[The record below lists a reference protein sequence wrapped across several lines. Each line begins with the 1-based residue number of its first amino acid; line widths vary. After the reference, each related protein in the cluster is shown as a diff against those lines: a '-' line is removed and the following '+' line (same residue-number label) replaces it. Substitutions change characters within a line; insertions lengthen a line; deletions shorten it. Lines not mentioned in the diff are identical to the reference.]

1 MHYAQIMRIDI
12 SLLPALAAAFML
24 VFARIGAMVMLLP
37 GLGETNIPVRIKLAI
52 ALLLT
57 LVILPLHR
65 AAYHIDMQ
73 SLTPL
78 LVLMLHEIVI
88 GIVLGATARV
98 TLSALQ
104 VAGSVIAQQLGLG
117 FVTAVDPTQGQQG
130 LLIGNFLTILG
141 LTLLFATDSHHL
153 VIAALNDSYAI
164 FSPGEMMPSGDV
176 AALATRAFAA
186 AFKIGMQLSAPF
198 LVFGLVFNIGLGV
211 LARLMPQM
219 QVYFVGV
226 PLSILAGF
234 LIFALVIAAMM
245 GTFLD
250 YFIGVMHDLIPLKLK
265 ALEPMA
271 DENDTS
277 DKTEDPTQK
286 RLDDAHDRGDVAKSQ
301 EINTWFVI
309 AGATLVLSTFSGSI
323 GGGILMPLRN
333 LVANSW
339 MIHADGPG
347 LLALSQ
353 SLEYVLI
360 AALGV
365 PLLML
370 ALAAIAGN
378 MVQHRLVW
386 SGESLKPKFSK
397 ISPAAGAKRIFG
409 KQAAANFG
417 KGLFKVIALG
427 VVMTAILWPERHR
440 LEAFVRFDPAAILGV
455 TTGLTLHLLG
465 AVVAMLAVVAIADY
479 FFQYRQWF
487 ERQKMSLQE
496 MKEEFKQSEGDPHVK
511 GRIRQLRHAR
521 MKKRMMAA
529 VPKASVIIT
538 NPTHYAVALSYER
551 GMSAPVCVAKGVDT
565 IALKIREIAKAHD
578 IPIVENVP
586 LARALHAT
594 VEIDDEI
601 PVEHYHAVA
610 EIIGYVMGLKRG
622 LSGRRA

>member
-1 MHYAQIMRIDI
+1 
-12 SLLPALAAAFML
+12 
-24 VFARIGAMVMLLP
+24 
-37 GLGETNIPVRIKLAI
+37 
-52 ALLLT
+52 
-57 LVILPLHR
+57 
-65 AAYHIDMQ
+65 
-73 SLTPL
+73 
-78 LVLMLHEIVI
+78 
-88 GIVLGATARV
+88 
-98 TLSALQ
+98 
-104 VAGSVIAQQLGLG
+104 
-117 FVTAVDPTQGQQG
+117 
-130 LLIGNFLTILG
+130 
-141 LTLLFATDSHHL
+141 
-153 VIAALNDSYAI
+153 
-164 FSPGEMMPSGDV
+164 
-176 AALATRAFAA
+176 
-186 AFKIGMQLSAPF
+186 
-198 LVFGLVFNIGLGV
+198 
-211 LARLMPQM
+211 
-219 QVYFVGV
+219 
-226 PLSILAGF
+226 
-234 LIFALVIAAMM
+234 
-245 GTFLD
+245 
-250 YFIGVMHDLIPLKLK
+250 
-265 ALEPMA
+265 MA
-271 DENDTS
+271 DENDTA

-309 AGATLVLSTFSGSI
+309 SGGTLVLSTFSGSI
-323 GGGILMPLRN
+323 GGIVTPLRN

-339 MIHADGPG
+339 MIQADGPG
-347 LLALSQ
+347 LMALAQ
-353 SLEYVLI
+353 NLEYVLI

-386 SGESLKPKFSK
+386 SAESLKPKFSK

-427 VVMTAILWPERHR
+427 AVMTAILWPERHR
-440 LEAFVRFDPAAILGV
+440 LESMVRFDPATVLSA

-487 ERQKMSLQE
+487 ERQKMSLRE

-511 GRIRQLRHAR
+511 GRIRQLRQAR

-529 VPKASVIIT
+529 VPKASVVIT

-551 GMSAPVCVAKGVDT
+551 GMSAPVCVAKGVDS
-565 IALKIREIAKAHD
+565 IALKIREIAGEHD
-578 IPIVENVP
+578 VPIVENVP

-622 LSGRRA
+622 LSAWRA